1 MVSFVSVNSRFLAA
15 CVFVLTGGACA
26 LAQEVPTLPVPSG
39 GYKVGRTVFHWVDT
53 KRPET
58 ITPAPDDF
66 RELQVYVWYP
76 AAVVAGAPAGYMP
89 NLQAL
94 IASGSSGVFSN
105 LFGPAWTYIQSDKL
119 RSRSFEN
126 APLAA
131 TGPLP
136 ILIFSPGG
144 GTTAVAYTS
153 QMEDLAS
160 HGYVIVAVD
169 HTYDA
174 PVVVFPDGRIVKAA
188 NDYWNKLRAEAPDD
202 FEKNIADI
210 LSSDIALVLDKLE
223 SLQNDATSMFSS
235 KLDLTRI
242 GAFGHSRGG
251 RIAARACQRDR
262 RIKACLS
269 EDGNLFWQPFWLDE
283 NGRSLEQPF
292 MMLDHLDPELPNEVF
307 AQMGTTRE
315 AYVRQRSE
323 RQAEARQKIYGT
335 ITGGSYH
342 VTIFTPGVSHNSFLD
357 VRLLGRPDSSGINI
371 WPQDVQATTPHARI
385 LGLINTY
392 TQAFFD
398 RFVRGIRSPL
408 LDVKPLDGVR
418 VQQFGR

>member
-1 MVSFVSVNSRFLAA
+1 MSFVSVNCRSLRVCAFLLTTVA
-15 CVFVLTGGACA
+15 CGF
-26 LAQEVPTLPVPSG
+26 AQVAPTLPALSG

-76 AAVVAGAPAGYMP
+76 ATGVAGTPAGYMP

-94 IASGSSGVFSN
+94 VASGSSGAFSN
-105 LFGPAWTYIQSDKL
+105 LFGPSWTFIQSDKL
-119 RSRSFEN
+119 RSRSFDN
-126 APLAA
+126 APLAP

-136 ILIFSPGG
+136 ILVFSPGG

-153 QMEDLAS
+153 QLEDLAS
-160 HGYVIVAVD
+160 HGYLVVAID

-174 PVVVFPDGRIVKAA
+174 PVVVFPDGRVLKPA
-188 NDYWNKLRAEAPDD
+188 NDFWNKLRGEAPGD

-210 LSSDIALVLDKLE
+210 LSSDIALVIDRLE
-223 SLQNDATSMFSS
+223 SLQNDAASMFYS

-251 RIAARACQRDR
+251 RVAARACQRDR

-269 EDGNLFWQPFWLDE
+269 QDGNMFWQPFWLDE
-283 NGRSLEQPF
+283 RGRSLEQPF
-292 MMLDHLDPELPNEVF
+292 MMLDHLDPELPDEVF
-307 AQMGTTRE
+307 AQMGTTRT
-315 AYVRQRSE
+315 AYVQQRSE
-323 RQAEARQKIYGT
+323 RQAEAREKIYGT
-335 ITGGSYH
+335 IAAGSYH

-371 WPQDVQATTPHARI
+371 WPKDVQATTPHARI

-398 RFVRGIRSPL
+398 RFVRRVPAPL
-408 LDVKPLDGVR
+408 LDLKPLDGVR
-418 VQQFGR
+418 VQRFGR